1 MAPGPRASW
10 RTVLDRVW
18 VPTPHGLEHGLQGPW
33 EDQVQSTAGKRDN
46 VSSQAQGC
54 GVSEGHEKVEL
65 GWGENTCKGKIK

>member
-33 EDQVQSTAGKRDN
+33 GFQVQSTAERNN
-46 VSSQAQGC
+46 VSKLK
-54 GVSEGHEKVEL
+54 GVVGGGV
-65 GWGENTCKGKIK
+65 